1 MDLLISNRKKSQMTI
16 KNITDYIEK
25 LAPLDYAEDFDNVGL
40 LVGNY
45 NTEITGVLVTLD
57 TLEETIDEAINK
69 KCNLI
74 ISFHP
79 IIFSGLKKITG
90 NNYVERVVIKAIKN
104 DIAIYATHTA
114 LDNSVQGV
122 SAKMCE
128 IIGLTNTSILIPKK
142 GNLKKL
148 TTYVPHRNAEI
159 LRDSLFKAGAGNI
172 GNYDNCSFNIEGTGT
187 YQGNENSNPTLG
199 KKGTMHREPETFI
212 SVIFEKHLEGKILNA
227 LFKNHP
233 YEEVAYDV
241 VTLDNKHLGVGMGM
255 VGYLTDPMEAG
266 NFLKYLKQKFNLK
279 SLRFT
284 KLNNKKIKKVAVLGG
299 SGSFGISYAK
309 RSGADIYI
317 TSDLK
322 YHDFY
327 RAENQIILVDIGHY
341 ESEQFTKNLIVD
353 YLTKK
358 FSNFAAALP
367 EGRIILTEKN
377 TNPINYL

>member
-1 MDLLISNRKKSQMTI
+1 MTI
-16 KNITDYIEK
+16 QSITDYIEK
-25 LAPLDYAEDFDNVGL
+25 IAPLAYAEDFDNVGL

-45 NTEITGVLVTLD
+45 NTEITGVLVSLD
-57 TLEETIDEAINK
+57 TLEATVDEAIEK

-79 IIFSGLKKITG
+79 IIFKGLKSITG
-90 NNYVERVVIKAIKN
+90 SNYVERVVIKAIKN

-114 LDNSVQGV
+114 LDNSSQGV

-128 IIGLTNTSILIPKK
+128 IIGLTNTNVLIPRK
-142 GNLKKL
+142 GNIKKL
-148 TTYVPHRNAEI
+148 TTYVPHKNAES
-159 LRDSLFKAGAGNI
+159 LRNSLFEAGAGNI
-172 GNYDNCSFNIEGTGT
+172 GNYENCSFNIEGTGT

-199 KKGTMHREPETFI
+199 KKETMHTEPETFI

-241 VTLDNKHLGVGMGM
+241 VTLDNKHQTIGMGM
-255 VGYLTDPMEAG
+255 VGDLSEAMEAVD
-266 NFLKYLKQKFNLK
+266 FLKYLKQKFNLK
-279 SLRFT
+279 TLRFT
-284 KLNNKKIKKVAVLGG
+284 DLNEKKIKKVAVLGG
-299 SGSFGISYAK
+299 SGSFGIPHAK
-309 RSGADIYI
+309 HSGADIYI

-327 RAENQIILVDIGHY
+327 SAENKIILVDIGHY

-367 EGRIILTEKN
+367 EGRIILSEKN